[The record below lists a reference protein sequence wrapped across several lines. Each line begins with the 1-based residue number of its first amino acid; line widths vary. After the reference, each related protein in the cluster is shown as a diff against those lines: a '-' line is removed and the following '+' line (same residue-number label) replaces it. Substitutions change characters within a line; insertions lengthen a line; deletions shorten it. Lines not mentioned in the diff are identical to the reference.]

1 MFYDMPSIGRRHPA
15 SFQPPDSQ
23 RPVNRRT
30 FINAGIILPVLISV
44 VVAVKDERP
53 HIQKCIEGLSRQ
65 DYEDYE
71 VIVIDGMSTDGTYE
85 LLEELQ
91 EVHDFRLLRNPLE
104 NAAAGRNRG
113 IETAQGDIVAFVD
126 GDAVPYDD
134 WLSQISRLFM
144 EHDVAGVGGPDLL
157 PGDSI
162 YKSKAVGRVMTSP
175 LARGGQF
182 NPSTQHTMER
192 GTSYVDHIPTCN
204 LALRRSIVMEVGLFD
219 EAFVKGQDLEL
230 NHRIR
235 RAGHRLLYSS
245 RVRVVHYRK
254 QHIRHFARQIYK
266 WAKAKV
272 AIVKKHGLQGLLS
285 HIYLWPA
292 YGLVGLLTAVVL
304 FTVFGILDWLVVLL
318 FLGGVAY
325 AMAIALESVRLAHGY
340 HDVRLFLYA
349 LLLLPGVHVSYAYGV
364 LYALLRR
371 RIW

>member
-1 MFYDMPSIGRRHPA
+1 
-15 SFQPPDSQ
+15 
-23 RPVNRRT
+23 
-30 FINAGIILPVLISV
+30 VLISV
-44 VVAVKDERP
+44 VVAVKNERP
-53 HIQKCIEGLSRQ
+53 HIRKCIEALSRQ
-65 DYEDYE
+65 NYAPYE
-71 VIVIDGMSTDGTYE
+71 VIVVDGMSTDGTYE

-91 EVHDFRLLRNPLE
+91 ETHDFRLLRNPLE

-113 IETAQGDIVAFVD
+113 IETARGDIVAFVD

-134 WLSQISRLFM
+134 WLSQISRLFV

-162 YKSKAVGRVMTSP
+162 YKSKAIGRVMTSP
-175 LARGGQF
+175 LARGGQL
-182 NPSTQHTMER
+182 NPSTQHTMEK

-204 LALRRSIVMEVGLFD
+204 LALRRSVVEEVGMFD

-272 AIVKKHGLQGLLS
+272 AIVKKHGLQGMLS
-285 HIYLWPA
+285 HVYLWPA
-292 YGLVGLLTAVVL
+292 YGLTGLLGALAL
-304 FTVFGILDWLVVLL
+304 FWFLGILDWLVVLL

-340 HDVRLFLYA
+340 HDIRLFLYA